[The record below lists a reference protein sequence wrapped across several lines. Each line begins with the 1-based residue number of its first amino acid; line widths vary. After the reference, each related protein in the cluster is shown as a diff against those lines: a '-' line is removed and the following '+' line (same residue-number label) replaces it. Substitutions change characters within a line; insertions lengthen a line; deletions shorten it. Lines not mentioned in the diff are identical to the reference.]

1 MNERTKIVKKLLEKA
16 KKLGLNMDKVTDGK
30 SISTLSK
37 SKKTIENLQKRF
49 NRQKEQPKLK
59 KEVAQIDKKI
69 AQRAEQRRIEK
80 MRDIRRNLLTD
91 EAKADL
97 KWNHNMDV
105 KNITK
110 KTLKNKTEETVDK
123 FLNTYFKE
131 IKHQYDAQK
140 MMNKIKKR
148 FGVRLDIAYDFIKYA
163 TDQAFKYEIP
173 KEIMKTDTPLEYS
186 KMLNERLEYFDR
198 VISKEFDL

>member
-1 MNERTKIVKKLLEKA
+1 MNERRKKVQKILKKAEE
-16 KKLGLNMDKVTDGK
+16 LGLNMDKVTEGK
-30 SISTLSK
+30 SLDTLARNST
-37 SKKTIENLQKRF
+37 TINNLEKRF
-49 NRQKEQPKLK
+49 KRQKEQPKLK
-59 KEVAQIDKKI
+59 KEVAKIDKKI
-69 AQRAEQRRIEK
+69 EQRAEQRRIQK

-97 KWNHNMDV
+97 KWNHDMDV
-105 KNITK
+105 KSITK

-140 MMNKIKKR
+140 LMNKIKKR

-186 KMLNERLEYFDR
+186 KMLNERLEYFER
-198 VISKEFDL
+198 IIEREYDL

>member
-1 MNERTKIVKKLLEKA
+1 MNERRKKVQKILKKAEE
-16 KKLGLNMDKVTDGK
+16 LGLNMDKVTEGK
-30 SISTLSK
+30 SIDTLARNST
-37 SKKTIENLQKRF
+37 TINNLEKRF
-49 NRQKEQPKLK
+49 KRQKEQPKLK
-59 KEVAQIDKKI
+59 KEVAEIDKKI
-69 AQRAEQRRIEK
+69 EKRAEQRRIQK

-97 KWNHNMDV
+97 KWNHDMDV
-105 KNITK
+105 KSITK

-140 MMNKIKKR
+140 LMNKIKKR

-173 KEIMKTDTPLEYS
+173 KEIMKSDTPLEYS
-186 KMLNERLEYFDR
+186 KMLNERLEYFER
-198 VISKEFDL
+198 IIEREYDL

>member
-1 MNERTKIVKKLLEKA
+1 MNERKKLVKKILDKA
-16 KKLGLNMDKVTDGK
+16 KKLGLNMDKVTEGK
-30 SISTLSK
+30 SIDTLSRN
-37 SKKTIENLQKRF
+37 SKTIDNLQKRF
-49 NRQKEQPKLK
+49 KRQKEQPKLK
-59 KEVAQIDKKI
+59 KEVEKIDKKI

-97 KWNHNMDV
+97 KWNHDMDV
-105 KNITK
+105 RNITK

-140 MMNKIKKR
+140 LMNKIKKR
-148 FGVRLDIAYDFIKYA
+148 FGVRLDLAYEFIKYA

-173 KEIMKTDTPLEYS
+173 KEIMKSDTPLEYS
-186 KMLNERLEYFDR
+186 KMLNERLEYFER
-198 VISKEFDL
+198 IIGKEFDI

>member
-1 MNERTKIVKKLLEKA
+1 MNERKKVVKKILDRA
-16 KKLGLNMDKVTDGK
+16 KKLGLNMDKVTEGK
-30 SISTLSK
+30 SIDTLARNS
-37 SKKTIENLQKRF
+37 KTIDNLQKRF
-49 NRQKEQPKLK
+49 NRQKQQPKLK
-59 KEVAQIDKKI
+59 KEVEQIDRKI
-69 AQRAEQRRIEK
+69 AERAEQRRIEK
-80 MRDIRRNLLTD
+80 MRNIRRNLLTD

-97 KWNHNMDV
+97 KWNHDMDV

-131 IKHQYDAQK
+131 IKHQYEAQK

-186 KMLNERLEYFDR
+186 KMLNERLEYFER